1 MALTQRGK
9 VWEYFQSWFVLLSVP
24 FGFTTFLA
32 FLYAGIRARRWLWIG
47 WAAVYLGLNVYVV
60 QRMPETNSGVPV
72 DDLTMAILGGVW
84 LAGIIHVFLIRKKYL
99 LLLEARLQSNRIED
113 DLLRAKIQA
122 SYGVSDSKIDAALVE
137 FKESDT
143 TVKIA
148 GLLFSIFPFTPQF
161 EYYFSLKGAVR
172 RVARREDDT
181 LLARAKELANSEDVL
196 KAMKVASVVD
206 KADGGLGIY
215 TGIKNAY
222 DAATKKDRGRTFEAD
237 PEQAADAALKAAALA
252 YMVAALYP
260 GTVEEKVK
268 LFFET
273 PAGIEITLYYAGI
286 EIALPFTDNLIEGTG
301 NWMNGLFNTAGKAEE
316 RFAQFA
322 GSGPMDQA
330 GAVLASLRGQIDS
343 TLLKVKPYL
352 DPLRDKISAIAPS
365 ALNIAD
371 STTGAIASALDLL
384 PVWKFLGARLAAE
397 ACVLRAM
404 KGI

>member
-148 GLLFSIFPFTPQF
+148 G
-161 EYYFSLKGAVR
+161 A
-172 RVARREDDT
+172 T
-181 LLARAKELANSEDVL
+181 LHMQR
-196 KAMKVASVVD
+196 
-206 KADGGLGIY
+206 
-215 TGIKNAY
+215 
-222 DAATKKDRGRTFEAD
+222 AATASGST
-237 PEQAADAALKAAALA
+237 
-252 YMVAALYP
+252 
-260 GTVEEKVK
+260 
-268 LFFET
+268 
-273 PAGIEITLYYAGI
+273 
-286 EIALPFTDNLIEGTG
+286 
-301 NWMNGLFNTAGKAEE
+301 E
-316 RFAQFA
+316 R
-322 GSGPMDQA
+322 SIRIP
-330 GAVLASLRGQIDS
+330 
-343 TLLKVKPYL
+343 
-352 DPLRDKISAIAPS
+352 
-365 ALNIAD
+365 
-371 STTGAIASALDLL
+371 
-384 PVWKFLGARLAAE
+384 
-397 ACVLRAM
+397 
-404 KGI
+404 